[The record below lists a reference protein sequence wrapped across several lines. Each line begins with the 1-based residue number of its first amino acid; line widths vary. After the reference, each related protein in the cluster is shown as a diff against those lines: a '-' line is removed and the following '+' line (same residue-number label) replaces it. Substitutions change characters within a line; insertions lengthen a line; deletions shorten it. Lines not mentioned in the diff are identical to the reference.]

1 MLGATS
7 GYSSLSCKYCSEHL
21 KYFPDPQNGATTS
34 EPRSNT
40 PWTMSI
46 RQKTSYYNPGGYRV
60 WLFAPTL
67 TGISARDFYSFSQTF
82 PRVMMTTSKSRCP
95 VQLKT
100 YMSDIDTQNFLI
112 LIICI
117 FEKMVPTVLKPKTKK
132 AVSKPSRKGKKA
144 WRKNV
149 DISEVEEA
157 LEKIRDEE
165 ITLGGK
171 ISDIS
176 TEKLFSIDVK
186 GDSEVKKKVDK
197 KSAKLHIDLILENRS
212 KIPEV
217 FSKPRPNY
225 GKNHTSKYAKMM
237 LEKLAKKKNQ
247 VGNSANNNESSEIVM
262 KTGEYDVWAQAD
274 DQSEDFSHSIL
285 KQKIRPPPT
294 LNMKPAVNTPA
305 VHLPHSGSSYM
316 PSFKDHQE
324 LLMIAHEE
332 EVVKLKKTERIN
344 SKLPCLIE
352 QRKAQKDLVKKLE
365 KLPEIIKTVE
375 NECADHE
382 KKMVERTKLAEEV
395 TKMPKKKIG
404 KYRVRKAPIDVKLT
418 EDLEGTLRLL
428 KPEGNLLRD
437 RMISYEERNIIEPRV
452 PVSKKRKYKLKEYV
466 RNSYKNP

>member
-1 MLGATS
+1 MLTA
-7 GYSSLSCKYCSEHL
+7 
-21 KYFPDPQNGATTS
+21 
-34 EPRSNT
+34 
-40 PWTMSI
+40 I
-46 RQKTSYYNPGGYRV
+46 
-60 WLFAPTL
+60 
-67 TGISARDFYSFSQTF
+67 
-82 PRVMMTTSKSRCP
+82 
-95 VQLKT
+95 
-100 YMSDIDTQNFLI
+100 
-112 LIICI
+112 
-117 FEKMVPTVLKPKTKK
+117 LKPKSKK
-132 AVSKPSRKGKKA
+132 AVSKSSRKGKKA

-165 ITLGGK
+165 KTLGGK
-171 ISDIS
+171 LSDIS
-176 TEKLFSIDVK
+176 TENLFSIDVK

-197 KSAKLHIDLILENRS
+197 KSAKLHIDQVLENRS
-212 KIPEV
+212 KIPGV

-225 GKNHTSKYAKMM
+225 GKKHTSKYTKMM
-237 LEKLAKKKNQ
+237 LEKLAKKNYIEKN
-247 VGNSANNNESSEIVM
+247 ANNTESSDVVM

-274 DQSEDFSHSIL
+274 DQSEDVSHSIM
-285 KQKIRPPPT
+285 KQKIKPPPT

-305 VHLPHSGSSYM
+305 IHIPHSGSSYI

-332 EVVKLKKTERIN
+332 EVIKLKKAQHIN
-344 SKLPCLIE
+344 SKLANPVVVPSEQNIENMIDESDEKSSEEDEIELEEITEKVTSQIKEQRRKTKAERNKEKRKRVKLKEEE
-352 QRKAQKDLVKKLE
+352 QRKTQKDFMKKLE

-375 NECADHE
+375 NECAEHE
-382 KKMVERTKLAEEV
+382 KKMTERTKLAEEM

-428 KPEGNLLRD
+428 KPEGNLFRD

-466 RNSYKNP
+466 RNSYKNS